1 MELIDLTQEIVKR
14 AVNRGA
20 TDAECLAREGEHFS
34 VRVRLGEI
42 ERLTESG
49 SKAIGLRVLNG
60 QRSGSTYTSDFS
72 EDGIETLVSSALEA
86 ARFTSEDTTAGLPD
100 REELGAVDASDLGLY
115 SPEIL
120 EPTAEEKIGLA
131 KDAEQAALDAD
142 SRIVNS
148 EGGSFG
154 SGWSRWVIANSRG
167 FAGEYRS
174 GSCSLSVVPV
184 AQQNG
189 HKERDYWYTI
199 ARGPRGLESPAE
211 VGRLAAERA
220 IRRLNARKVETAS
233 VPVVFEPRTARSLL
247 GHIFSAVNGDAVY
260 RDSSFLAGKLGQKV
274 AADQI
279 TVYDDGLLPG
289 GFGTSPFDDEGVATR
304 RTTVIQNGVLESY
317 LLNCYTARKLG
328 LKTTGNASRGLTGSP
343 GVGHGNLSFEPGTLS
358 GDEIIASVKN
368 GFYVTELMGQGVNL
382 VNGDYSRGAAGYWIE
397 NGELAY
403 PVSEVTIAGN
413 LKQMLFDLEAVGSD
427 LDFRSSIIV
436 PTVKIREMTVAGK

>member
-1 MELIDLTQEIVKR
+1 
-14 AVNRGA
+14 
-20 TDAECLAREGEHFS
+20 
-34 VRVRLGEI
+34 
-42 ERLTESG
+42 
-49 SKAIGLRVLNG
+49 
-60 QRSGSTYTSDFS
+60 
-72 EDGIETLVSSALEA
+72 
-86 ARFTSEDTTAGLPD
+86 
-100 REELGAVDASDLGLY
+100 
-115 SPEIL
+115 
-120 EPTAEEKIGLA
+120 
-131 KDAEQAALDAD
+131 
-142 SRIVNS
+142 
-148 EGGSFG
+148 
-154 SGWSRWVIANSRG
+154 
-167 FAGEYRS
+167 
-174 GSCSLSVVPV
+174 V

-260 RDSSFLAGKLGQKV
+260 RDSSFLAGKLGQQV

-343 GVGHGNLSFEPGTLS
+343 GVGHGNLSFEPGPLS